1 MLKIVAHD
9 RDRHCTLRL
18 EGDVIG
24 RWVDELRRFSEET
37 LASAAQLTV
46 DLADVGFVDREG
58 VDLLQMLGDRGVAVV
73 NASRF
78 VAEQLKAQTR

>member
-1 MLKIVAHD
+1 
-9 RDRHCTLRL
+9 
-18 EGDVIG
+18 
-24 RWVDELRRFSEET
+24 
-37 LASAAQLTV
+37 V

-58 VDLLQMLGDRGVAVV
+58 IELLQTLGARGVAVV